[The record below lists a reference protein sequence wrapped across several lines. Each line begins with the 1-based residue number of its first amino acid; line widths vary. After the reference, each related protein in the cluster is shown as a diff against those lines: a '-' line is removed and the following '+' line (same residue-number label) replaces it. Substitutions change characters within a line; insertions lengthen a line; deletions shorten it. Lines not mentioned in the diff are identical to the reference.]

1 MMLFDDY
8 LNQMPM
14 LHYWGD
20 QWSKGGFDEQSIKE
34 LYSFLKSALPKNSV
48 LLETGA
54 GNSTLMML
62 FLQPSKLIS
71 IAPDEQ
77 LFGRITD
84 YCENGSIPYGAL
96 EKHIEGSQW
105 VLPRLAADNRF
116 SEPFIDFALID
127 GCHGWPT
134 CFVDLEYIFS
144 MLKQNAY
151 LCIDDTQL
159 HSIKEMA
166 HFLVESD
173 KFSLELDLHKSLIF
187 KKLTSD
193 RHLGDWASNQYI
205 LRKTKSYKRTIN
217 PYGISFF
224 QRFKF
229 SKKHVSWGIR
239 FTKKIF
245 NRGTHRNN

>member
-1 MMLFDDY
+1 MLFDDY
-8 LNQMPM
+8 LSNMPL
-14 LHYWGD
+14 LHYWEG
-20 QWSKGGFDEQSIKE
+20 QWSKGGFDEHSLKE
-34 LYSFLKSALPKNSV
+34 MYSFLESALPKNSI

-62 FLQPSKLIS
+62 YLQPSKLIS

-77 LFGRITD
+77 LFERISE
-84 YCENGSIPYGAL
+84 YCEKNSISNVAL

-105 VLPRLAADNRF
+105 VLPGLAADNRF

-134 CFVDLEYIFS
+134 CFVDLEYVFS

-166 HFLVESD
+166 RFLVESD
-173 KFSLELDLHKSLIF
+173 KFSLELDLHKTLIF
-187 KKLTSD
+187 KKLTSE
-193 RHLGDWASNQYI
+193 RHLGEWNSNQYV
-205 LRKTKSYKRTIN
+205 LRKTKSYRKSIN
-217 PYGISFF
+217 PHGLSFF
-224 QRFKF
+224 KRFKL
-229 SKKHVSWGIR
+229 SKRGVRRGLRHAGKLL
-239 FTKKIF
+239 KK
-245 NRGTHRNN
+245 